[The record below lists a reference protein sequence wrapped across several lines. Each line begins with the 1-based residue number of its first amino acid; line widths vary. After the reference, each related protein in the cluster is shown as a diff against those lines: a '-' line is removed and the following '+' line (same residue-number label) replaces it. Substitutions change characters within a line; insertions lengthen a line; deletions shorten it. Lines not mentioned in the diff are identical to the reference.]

1 MMNFVIM
8 ALAIMVGTLLATG
21 LTLVVMLNKRVI
33 KAYTKWVMKLTKEF
47 REELFEDLEKYE
59 A

>member
-8 ALAIMVGTLLATG
+8 TLAIMVGTLLATG
-21 LTLVVMLNKRVI
+21 LTLAVMLNKRVI

-47 REELFEDLEKYE
+47 REELFEDLEKDE

>member
-8 ALAIMVGTLLATG
+8 TLAIMVGTLLATG
-21 LTLVVMLNKRVI
+21 LTLAVMLNKRVI
-33 KAYTKWVMKLTKEF
+33 KTYTKWVMKLTKEF
-47 REELFEDLEKYE
+47 REELFEDLEKDE

>member
-21 LTLVVMLNKRVI
+21 LTLAVMLNKRVI

-47 REELFEDLEKYE
+47 REELFEDLEKDE